1 MGRRPHDFFFS
12 KCSNPFFTPFS
23 RPALHTHC
31 SIVAHKIV
39 FLVSSFLVLRSFF
52 HHVCI
57 SSFPALASAS
67 QYLPLCISYRCRF
80 DCHLPI
86 LCGPHSLT
94 SPPSPLPPFFH
105 PPLHLP
111 P

>member
-1 MGRRPHDFFFS
+1 MGPRPHEFFFS
-12 KCSNPFFTPFS
+12 KCSNHFFTPFS

-52 HHVCI
+52 HHVCL

-80 DCHLPI
+80 DWHLLS
-86 LCGPHSLT
+86 LCGLHSLPYPR
-94 SPPSPLPPFFH
+94 SLLPTCA
-105 PPLHLP
+105 
-111 P
+111 